1 MHIPFSLRLKY
12 SLKAVTGIA
21 RRPKYLTLILIGG
34 FLTFQLLL
42 WFYNSNTLF
51 YMLFSSHMSLISKLI
66 FPFKSFTSLLTSFS
80 AVQVSTMIILALIQ
94 GLLLALIIYIGYRR
108 TLSSSGVMT
117 GGGSLFIALFGFGCP
132 TCGTSLLTPLL
143 MTLASGSAASIGA
156 VVGPIMNTLGIFLG
170 LIALYQISMPL
181 ATELAK
187 EREHISGTNSK

>member
-1 MHIPFSLRLKY
+1 MHIPFLLRLKY
-12 SLKAVTGIA
+12 SLKAITGIL
-21 RRPKYLTLILIGG
+21 RRPKYLAVILIGG

-42 WFYNSNTLF
+42 WFYNSHTLF
-51 YMLFSSHMSLISKLI
+51 YMLFNSHLSLVSKLI

-80 AVQVSTMIILALIQ
+80 SIQVSTMIILALVQ

-108 TLSSSGVMT
+108 TLSSAGVMT

-156 VVGPIMNTLGIFLG
+156 VVGPIMNVLGIFLG
-170 LIALYQISMPL
+170 LVALYQISMPL
-181 ATELAK
+181 ATEMAK